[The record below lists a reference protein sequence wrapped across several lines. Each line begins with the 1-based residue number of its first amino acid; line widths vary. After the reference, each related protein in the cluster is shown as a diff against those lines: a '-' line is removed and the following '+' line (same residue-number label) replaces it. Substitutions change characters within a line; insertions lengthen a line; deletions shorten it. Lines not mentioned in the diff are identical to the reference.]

1 MTDASTI
8 REICNQL
15 DPGNDGHWTS
25 QGLPRMDV
33 LATMGLT
40 VERRALNE
48 AMPGFSRDALAKS
61 RGDSATPGEQQA
73 VASPAPPEEDYFE
86 LSNRHIQARAARR
99 AEVLEYLH
107 KGGYS
112 MDDLAPVRCRAD
124 QRIAARNRAA
134 RREFS

>member
-15 DPGNDGHWTS
+15 DPSNDGHWTS

-33 LATMGLT
+33 LAGMGLT
-40 VERRALNE
+40 VERRSLNE
-48 AMPGFSRDALAKS
+48 AIPGFSRASLAKS
-61 RGDSATPGEQQA
+61 RGESVAALGEPQA
-73 VASPAPPEEDYFE
+73 APPAPPEADYFE

-99 AEVLEYLH
+99 AEALEYLH